1 MRVFSYLAS
10 LNGARQILWGY
21 LIWYLVVIVRY
32 FDPRPRLWITSLG
45 LSGII
50 GFALILSTAGTNAT
64 TRLDRWQLFRLFL
77 MPFCVSSFAA
87 VVKDHGFVL
96 VFSPDWRDLTIGAAL
111 ILVFL
116 AAVRLSR
123 TIVRSP
129 APTEGT

>member
-116 AAVRLSR
+116 AAVWLSR